1 MDIGY
6 IITLNGEFYD
16 ASSSKKSNRTQR
28 EHKGKSLIAFPSD
41 FCVVDL
47 ETTGFSP
54 QYNEIIEFAAL
65 RIRNGR
71 VIDSLSSLVKP
82 RKKVSTDISE
92 LCGITN
98 DMLSSAPAPGDFFP
112 IARSFI
118 GSDVIVGHNVGFDI
132 NFLYDNFAAIAEAPL
147 SNNYINTARI
157 ARKLFP
163 DLQNYRLKSVAK
175 AVGFSQNKFHRALDD
190 CQTAFECFTAMRDRI
205 SQSVGI
211 DSFLSGFFKNGA
223 AHAKLNLHTITTDN
237 TVFDETHP
245 LFGKRCVFTGTLDRM
260 TRAEAAQLVVNVG
273 GICDNNVTKKTNFL
287 ILGNNDYCKSI
298 TDGKSSKQ
306 KKAEEYKQ
314 NGLDIEVIPEDVFY
328 DMLGE

>member
-1 MDIGY
+1 M
-6 IITLNGEFYD
+6 EFYD
-16 ASSSKKSNRTQR
+16 ASGSEISKLTKR
-28 EHKGKSLIAFPSD
+28 EHKGKSLIAFPND

-65 RIRNGR
+65 RVRDGR
-71 VIDSLSSLVKP
+71 VVDSLSSLIKP
-82 RKKVSTDISE
+82 RGKVAADITE

-98 DMLSSAPAPGDFFP
+98 DILSYSPTPRDFLP
-112 IARSFI
+112 LAHSFI
-118 GSDVIVGHNVGFDI
+118 GSDVVVGHNVGFDI
-132 NFLYDNFAAIAEAPL
+132 NFLYDNFAAIL
-147 SNNYINTARI
+147 STPFSNDYIDTARI

-163 DLQNYRLKSVAK
+163 DLQNYCLKSVAE
-175 AVGFSQNKFHRALDD
+175 AVGFSQSTFHRSLDD

-223 AHAKLNLHTITTDN
+223 AHAKLDLHTITSEN

-245 LFGKRCVFTGTLDRM
+245 LFGKRCVFTGALDRM

-273 GICDNNVTKKTNFL
+273 GICDNSVTKKTNFL
-287 ILGNNDYCKSI
+287 IFGNNDYCKSI

-306 KKAEEYKQ
+306 KKAEEYKRS
-314 NGLDIEVIPEDVFY
+314 GVDIEVIPENVFY
-328 DMLGE
+328 DMLEE